1 MEAFREPV
9 VAMSTNS
16 ASTVHTF
23 NINRGSQY
31 LRTPAYNI
39 NDSNEYSYLHSTVPV
54 PTVSMKVMST
64 YCTVHCTV
72 FSAITYSINEGNY
85 VVPSPTVPVPTVLM

>member
-23 NINRGSQY
+23 SINRGGQY
-31 LRTPAYNI
+31 LRTRI
-39 NDSNEYSYLHSTVPV
+39 
-54 PTVSMKVMST
+54 PTISMIIMST
-64 YCTVHCTV
+64 RTYTLY
-72 FSAITYSINEGNY
+72 SASTYRINEGNEY
-85 VVPSPTVPVPTVLM
+85 LLYCTLYSV

>member
-9 VAMSTNS
+9 EVMSTNS

-85 VVPSPTVPVPTVLM
+85 VVPSPMYSASTSR